1 MTLGSQW
8 GARCLQSGQMA
19 TSECAAQHTQTVTQ
33 TPRHLR
39 RRRHMLHVVPELLV
53 HGAAHGF
60 HADEVEVGGRVVEVV
75 LVPAQLA
82 IAQHHHHHLARNCRK
97 GFHVHS
103 SKM

>member
-1 MTLGSQW
+1 
-8 GARCLQSGQMA
+8 
-19 TSECAAQHTQTVTQ
+19 
-33 TPRHLR
+33 
-39 RRRHMLHVVPELLV
+39 
-53 HGAAHGF
+53 
-60 HADEVEVGGRVVEVV
+60 VV